1 MSGPSRPPSSV
12 RTTSRAVA
20 AHLIVV
26 PYELGREGAGM
37 GAGPLALEADAA
49 RILGPRR
56 VDRISLTGPFTN
68 EIGACFDLNRQV
80 AAAVA
85 GARDAGA
92 LPVVL
97 TGNCHTQQA
106 VVSGLGAEDLGLVWL
121 DCHADFHT
129 PETTT
134 SGFFDGAALSMTV
147 GDCWTALCASVPG
160 FSPLPR
166 DRVVLVAARDMEPAE
181 RERLDASGVGQLGPG
196 ETGRLADALPAAA
209 RTSLHIDLD
218 VLDPAHGRA
227 NQYAVGPGLTSAE
240 VLETVD
246 TVADGRRLAAVTLSA
261 YDPAFDTGGSV
272 RETALAVLGRLA

>member
-1 MSGPSRPPSSV
+1 MVS
-12 RTTSRAVA
+12 
-20 AHLIVV
+20 HLIVV
-26 PYELGREGAGM
+26 PYELGREGVGM

-49 RILGPRR
+49 RILGPERI
-56 VDRISLTGPFTN
+56 DRIALSAPFTN

-85 GARDAGA
+85 DARRAAA

-160 FSPLPR
+160 FSPLPAGE
-166 DRVVLVAARDMEPAE
+166 VVLLGARDMEPGE
-181 RERLDASGVGQLGPG
+181 RERLDASEVVELGTSAT
-196 ETGRLADALPAAA
+196 ERLPDALPAAT

-227 NQYAVGPGLTSAE
+227 NQYAVGPGLAPDH
-240 VLETVD
+240 VVGAVR
-246 TVADGRRLAAVTLSA
+246 TVAVERRLAAVTLAA
-261 YDPAFDTGGSV
+261 YDPAFDTAGSV
-272 RETALAVLGRLA
+272 RKTALTVLELLA